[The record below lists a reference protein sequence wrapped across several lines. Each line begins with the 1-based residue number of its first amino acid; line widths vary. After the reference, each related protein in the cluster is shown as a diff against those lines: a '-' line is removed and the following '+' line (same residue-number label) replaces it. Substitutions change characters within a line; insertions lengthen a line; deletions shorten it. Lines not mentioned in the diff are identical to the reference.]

1 MTSIML
7 CLTLALTAMMAELG
21 CAQPA
26 EGPSCENLPKVVPPG
41 IDAFV
46 SHNPFE
52 FEFVLSNS
60 LDCTARV
67 YVQPARGYTNYSGT
81 AFDIRKNH
89 IDINDF
95 LIGADGLTAYL
106 TNCDTGAKQVW
117 HFQYTDLDDPLGANY
132 CAYSCDGASIVEYKC
147 TSNTGYISQK
157 QKDAVA
163 EAKKVPNG
171 DKIHPGQVN
180 CPPNPFCPFYS

>member
-1 MTSIML
+1 MTSIMFS
-7 CLTLALTAMMAELG
+7 LTLALTAMMAELG
-21 CAQPA
+21 WAQPPD
-26 EGPSCENLPKVVPPG
+26 GPSCENLPKVCPPG
-41 IDAFV
+41 LDAFI
-46 SHNPFE
+46 SHNPFL
-52 FEFVLSNS
+52 FEFVLSDS
-60 LDCTARV
+60 LDCTTRV

-95 LIGADGLTAYL
+95 LIAADCIAYL

-117 HFQYTDLDDPLGANY
+117 YFQYVDLDDPLGANY
-132 CAYSCDGASIVEYKC
+132 CAYSCNGASIVEYKC

-171 DKIHPGQVN
+171 DKIHPGQIG
-180 CPPNPFCPFYS
+180 CAYPICPFYS